1 MVKVGKYNYEKST
14 RPNKKLMVVVE
25 KDGKKKTV
33 HFGNRTASAGSKNNN
48 QHFKDRTGIWKS
60 LDHGDK
66 DRRKNFLTRSAGIKN
81 KEGKLTKDDPFSPNY
96 HARRILW

>member
-1 MVKVGKYNYEKST
+1 MVKVGKFNYEKST
-14 RPNKKLMVVVE
+14 RPDKKLMVVVE

-33 HFGNRTASAGSKNNN
+33 HFGSRKME
-48 QHFKDRTGIWKS
+48 HFKDRTGIWKS
-60 LDHGDK
+60 KDHGDK

-81 KEGKLTKDDPFSPNY
+81 KSGGLTKDDPFSPNY